1 MTAAVSRLLWGMAAA
16 VGLAVLLAIV
26 ATGGSRA
33 GTADPAPEV
42 VHSPAQVD
50 AAFASV
56 GLDLVGLGWTVPRG
70 PELDGVLKSEMS
82 LSPPPGSIDLHVV
95 AWSTTVD
102 ADHDASIL
110 EQLTATFP
118 DAHWL
123 QTGSVT
129 LRYTIDG
136 SPQAAATAATVSQAM
151 DALAAMSAAT
161 PPASGVVPLATVS
174 GSTAAAVRGKGQVHI
189 PAYDWWCRADHWV
202 SSDGP
207 GGPDAMCGPWDAG
220 GVELT
225 FGFPD
230 AASMNKSLT
239 SRPLDVRSYRAV
251 RQVGVTRTGWNR
263 YVFPF
268 DVPKTKRDGS
278 ESPAAAAVAAQS
290 GLNLVGTGW
299 RCAARTSPA
308 SLTCFRV
315 DGGSAISPFVVLHPG
330 SHVVEVDA
338 VIAPELYSTSK
349 APGSPR
355 LYGYDFYA

>member
-1 MTAAVSRLLWGMAAA
+1 MVMTAAVSRLLWGMAAA

-129 LRYTIDG
+129 
-136 SPQAAATAATVSQAM
+136 
-151 DALAAMSAAT
+151 
-161 PPASGVVPLATVS
+161 
-174 GSTAAAVRGKGQVHI
+174 
-189 PAYDWWCRADHWV
+189 
-202 SSDGP
+202 
-207 GGPDAMCGPWDAG
+207 
-220 GVELT
+220 
-225 FGFPD
+225 
-230 AASMNKSLT
+230 
-239 SRPLDVRSYRAV
+239 
-251 RQVGVTRTGWNR
+251 
-263 YVFPF
+263 
-268 DVPKTKRDGS
+268 
-278 ESPAAAAVAAQS
+278 
-290 GLNLVGTGW
+290 
-299 RCAARTSPA
+299 
-308 SLTCFRV
+308 
-315 DGGSAISPFVVLHPG
+315 
-330 SHVVEVDA
+330 
-338 VIAPELYSTSK
+338 
-349 APGSPR
+349 
-355 LYGYDFYA
+355 